1 MIFKIPKVF
10 VQDAPRAPQGP
21 PGTPPSRHQEPPRPP
36 PDPQGPPKRAPR
48 RAPGPPKRAQDR
60 PKRAPRRPKMA
71 PRPAPNDPKTATK
84 SIKTAPRSPSVT
96 RDPSGPPRD
105 PPGTPPGPTQDTQ
118 IPRFGAHFGVIPGCQ
133 TSKEPYKQTGKPHRR
148 KRVGGCPEGHAIHCS
163 EATRLARGNQ
173 EAPRHPPTNMRDPR
187 TR

>member
-1 MIFKIPKVF
+1 MILKIPKVF
-10 VQDAPRAPQGP
+10 VQDTPRAPQGP

-105 PPGTPPGPTQDTQ
+105 PPGSLPGHSGDPPGT
-118 IPRFGAHFGVIPGCQ
+118 HPGHPNSKIWGPFRCDSGMPNRQ
-133 TSKEPYKQTGKPHRR
+133 TSIQANMQTASSKRGRR
-148 KRVGGCPEGHAIHCS
+148 V
-163 EATRLARGNQ
+163 
-173 EAPRHPPTNMRDPR
+173 PRRACN
-187 TR
+187 